1 MSNFGK
7 NLLILLAVMLHT
19 ASAIAFFSFPQ
30 LANAALICREVNTHK
45 VCILSIERS
54 AKNYWEYRA
63 SVQIDHQIRPVE
75 IYDCQKSTRIDHNG
89 NEISFESDGV
99 LEFICGFFK
108 K

>member
-1 MSNFGK
+1 
-7 NLLILLAVMLHT
+7 MLCT
-19 ASAIAFFSFPQ
+19 GYAIAFFSWTQ
-30 LANAALICREVNTHK
+30 VANAALICRELNEHK
-45 VCILSIERS
+45 ICILSIERS

-63 SVQIDHQIRPVE
+63 SIQIDDQIRPVE
-75 IYDCQKSTRIDHNG
+75 IYDCKKRIRIDHNG